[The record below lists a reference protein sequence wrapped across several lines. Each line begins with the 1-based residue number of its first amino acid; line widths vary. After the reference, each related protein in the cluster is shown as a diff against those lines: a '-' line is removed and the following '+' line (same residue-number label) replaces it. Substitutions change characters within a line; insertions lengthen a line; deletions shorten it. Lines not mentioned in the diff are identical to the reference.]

1 MRINPVVKKKDDR
14 FKNLTPVERNAR
26 KVAIV
31 VAFIGIYIWF
41 FKIVF

>member
-1 MRINPVVKKKDDR
+1 MRINPVVKKRDARFDDLPPIQ
-14 FKNLTPVERNAR
+14 KGAR